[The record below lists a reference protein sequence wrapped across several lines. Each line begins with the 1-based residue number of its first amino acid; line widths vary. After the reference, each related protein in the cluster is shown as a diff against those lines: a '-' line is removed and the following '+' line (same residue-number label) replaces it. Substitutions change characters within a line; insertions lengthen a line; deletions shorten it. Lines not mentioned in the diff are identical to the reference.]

1 MNIWFFVILILAI
14 SLILGPIAMLKP
26 KPAQKRKEALRHY
39 AASKGL
45 RFTLRKLPKLKTDIE
60 EPGVSPVYYLAPT
73 AQIQVL
79 PTWIL
84 VRTQYEHEGNFYR
97 AWDWYNEH
105 RPGQAVS
112 EKLRDYLPQLP
123 DSINVITQGEA
134 GTSLF
139 WSEKEGNDIVD
150 LLVRMLGDL
159 QAAAAADSSM

>member
-26 KPAQKRKEALRHY
+26 KPAQKRKEALRQY

-60 EPGVSPVYYLAPT
+60 EPGVGPVYYLAPT
-73 AQIQVL
+73 AQLQAL
-79 PTWIL
+79 PTWVL

-97 AWDWYNEH
+97 AWDWLNEH

-112 EKLRDYLPQLP
+112 GKLRNYLPQLP
-123 DSINVITQGEA
+123 DSINVVAQGEA
-134 GTSLF
+134 GTSVF
-139 WSEKEGNDIVD
+139 WNEKEGSETID
-150 LLVRMLGDL
+150 LLAQMLAEL
-159 QAAAAADSSM
+159 QSAAFDDASM